1 MLGEYLNKIINADCM
16 EVLKK
21 RPDNSIDF
29 LVMSPFSVELINPII
44 SSITAKVVLDPL
56 MGSGTNRICTS
67 YKRHLYA
74 VQTASVWGTNAD
86 L

>member
-16 EVLKK
+16 EILKK
-21 RPDNSIDF
+21 LPDNSID
-29 LVMSPFSVELINPII
+29 LVVMSPFSVELINPII

-56 MGSGTNRICTS
+56 MGSGTNRICTPH
-67 YKRHLYA
+67 KRHLCHM
-74 VQTASVWGTNAD
+74 QTASVQGTNAD